1 MQALRQAIR
10 DEGIGIGTDIVKVSG
25 FLNHRLNTGLLF
37 EMGRYIADHFRD
49 QTPGLVM
56 TVEAS
61 GIALAMTVAHA
72 LNNLPVLFAKKTLAS
87 TQNTEAYTAHST
99 SFTRGSSYVMRCDK
113 ALLSPGTRVLIVDD
127 FLANGEAVRG
137 LMDIVRQAGAE
148 TVGVAIAIEKGFQ
161 QGGRMLREQGVRLL
175 SLSIVQEIRDGKILL
190 LDD

>member
-49 QTPGLVM
+49 QAPGLVM

-72 LNNLPVLFAKKTLAS
+72 LNNLPVLFA
-87 TQNTEAYTAHST
+87 
-99 SFTRGSSYVMRCDK
+99 
-113 ALLSPGTRVLIVDD
+113 
-127 FLANGEAVRG
+127 
-137 LMDIVRQAGAE
+137 
-148 TVGVAIAIEKGFQ
+148 
-161 QGGRMLREQGVRLL
+161 
-175 SLSIVQEIRDGKILL
+175 
-190 LDD
+190 

>member
-37 EMGRYIADHFRD
+37 EMGRHIAHHFKD
-49 QTPGLVM
+49 EQPDLVM

-61 GIALAMTVAHA
+61 GIALAMTTAHA
-72 LNNLPVLFAKKTLAS
+72 LSNLPVLFAKKTPVK
-87 TQNTEAYTAHST
+87 TMNTDAYTAAST
-99 SFTRGSSYVMRCDK
+99 SFTRGTSYVMRCDK
-113 ALLSPGTRVLIVDD
+113 SLLSPGTRVLIVDD

-137 LMDIVRQAGAE
+137 LMDIVQQAGAV

-161 QGGRMLREQGVRLL
+161 PGGRQLREQGVKLL
-175 SLSIVQEIRDGKILL
+175 SLSIVREIRDGKILL